1 MTKIYKGYLKNK
13 TIVNTKANM
22 LERFSIVLRSGLVN
36 KFSRMPTAQKFS
48 DEFNLRSINP
58 ITRETARK
66 WINGI
71 TMPESERL
79 LVLIQWLSLNA
90 DYVYL
95 NSTEIDVENYPPSKI
110 QILRRAEQFA
120 RHALNFASPRIAIM
134 DKHSNIIMVNEAWRS
149 SAINNPPLHRGA
161 LLCEGANYLDL
172 LDKVKGEEEQ
182 MAKEMACNI
191 RELLRNPEK
200 KFIAKYPC
208 HSLSPNIKHWF
219 SAELSSYKEKENL
232 CLVIAHHE
240 ISELEF
246 LAKI

>member
-1 MTKIYKGYLKNK
+1 MSTKEAIMG
-13 TIVNTKANM
+13 
-22 LERFSIVLRSGLVN
+22 RFSDALRVGLVN
-36 KFSRMPTAQKFS
+36 KFNRIPTAQKFS
-48 DEFNLRSINP
+48 DEYNLRSINP
-58 ITRETARK
+58 ISKETARK

-71 TMPESERL
+71 TMPEPERL
-79 LVLIQWLSLNA
+79 SELINWFNLNA
-90 DYVYL
+90 DYVFL
-95 NSTEIDVENYPPSKI
+95 DEIQDANENPVFNKI
-110 QILRRAEQFA
+110 QLLRRAEQFA

-149 SAINNPPLHRGA
+149 SAIHNPPLHRGA

-172 LDKVKGEEEQ
+172 LDNVKGEEEQ

-208 HSLSPNIKHWF
+208 HAQSPYVKHWF